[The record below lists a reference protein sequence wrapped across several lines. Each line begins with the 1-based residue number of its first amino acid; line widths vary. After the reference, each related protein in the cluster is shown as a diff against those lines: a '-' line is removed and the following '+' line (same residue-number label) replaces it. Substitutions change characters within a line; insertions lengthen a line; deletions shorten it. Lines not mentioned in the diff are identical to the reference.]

1 MAPVIHIST
10 LIHNPGNG
18 RRAARSRERPSEFPL
33 RVWARE
39 AQVKNPHV
47 SCGCGA
53 PPARKRPSQAA
64 KRALDATW
72 GASLRWRVVRILVI
86 DDHPEVALLM
96 AEALESEGHEAVIA
110 GSGEEGLQAI
120 DQSPPDAV
128 FLDVV
133 MPGIDG
139 IEVLRRI
146 RAKRPHLPVILVSGT
161 VSATQIATARE
172 LGVTDVL
179 RKPAPLN
186 HFAEALAR
194 VRPA

>member
-1 MAPVIHIST
+1 M
-10 LIHNPGNG
+10 
-18 RRAARSRERPSEFPL
+18 
-33 RVWARE
+33 
-39 AQVKNPHV
+39 
-47 SCGCGA
+47 
-53 PPARKRPSQAA
+53 
-64 KRALDATW
+64 
-72 GASLRWRVVRILVI
+72 RILVI
-86 DDHPEVALLM
+86 DDHPEVALIM

-161 VSATQIATARE
+161 VSATQIETARE

>member
-1 MAPVIHIST
+1 MGVC
-10 LIHNPGNG
+10 G
-18 RRAARSRERPSEFPL
+18 RET
-33 RVWARE
+33 
-39 AQVKNPHV
+39 QVKSLLV

-53 PPARKRPSQAA
+53 PPARKIASQAA

-72 GASLRWRVVRILVI
+72 VASLRWRVVRILVI

>member
-1 MAPVIHIST
+1 
-10 LIHNPGNG
+10 
-18 RRAARSRERPSEFPL
+18 
-33 RVWARE
+33 
-39 AQVKNPHV
+39 
-47 SCGCGA
+47 
-53 PPARKRPSQAA
+53 
-64 KRALDATW
+64 
-72 GASLRWRVVRILVI
+72 VRILVI
-86 DDHPEVALLM
+86 DDHPEVAFII
-96 AEALESEGHEAVIA
+96 AEALASEGHEAVIA
-110 GSGEEGLQAI
+110 GTGEEGLQAI

-161 VSATQIATARE
+161 VSPTQIEAARE

-179 RKPAPLN
+179 RKPARLN

>member
-1 MAPVIHIST
+1 MGSTGRVIHIST
-10 LIHNPGNG
+10 FIHNSQN
-18 RRAARSRERPSEFPL
+18 RRRDALSRGRPSETPL
-33 RVWARE
+33 RVCARE
-39 AQVKNPHV
+39 TQVKSLLV

-53 PPARKRPSQAA
+53 PPARKIVSQAA
-64 KRALDATW
+64 KRALDAAW
-72 GASLRWRVVRILVI
+72 VASLKWRVVRILV
-86 DDHPEVALLM
+86 
-96 AEALESEGHEAVIA
+96 
-110 GSGEEGLQAI
+110 
-120 DQSPPDAV
+120 
-128 FLDVV
+128 LDVV

-161 VSATQIATARE
+161 VSATQIETARE